1 MKSLPRTASHGF
13 TAAALCL
20 VAWVAFTLV
29 ARPLMLPDEGRYVG
43 VAWEML
49 RSGEWLTPTLNGLP
63 YFHKPP
69 LFYWI
74 TATSLWLFGQH
85 EWAARVASLLGAAL
99 GATAMYAFTRQWS
112 SERATRASL
121 VVLLAQP
128 LWLIGGQFA
137 NLDMLVAGCISA
149 TIVLLAHAVL
159 LADHGKRWRAVLM
172 GAWAMAAL
180 GVLAKGLIGFVLPAM
195 VIFVWLVLR
204 RRWRSL
210 FSLLWWPGILIFLA
224 LTAPWFVAMQQRFPD
239 FLDYFFV
246 VQHFKRFAQGGFNN
260 VMPFWFYPVVLC
272 ASFLPWLPWLVRAVR
287 RKAADESDTQQAL
300 RLLMLV
306 WPMLVVGFFSLP
318 QSKLLGYV
326 LPAVP
331 PLAFIVADGFLSK
344 VPLSRGTLRLW
355 WGAAG
360 LASVLSLGTLTWLAT
375 HPTHANKSTQD
386 FAGVLKAQRSP
397 EEPIVMLDSYYFD
410 LPFYARLTAP
420 VTLVQPWDDPQLHR
434 QDSQRKELADA
445 GQFDKAAAAD
455 RLLLPDALP
464 ALLCGSAT
472 TWVLGPTSAQARYPF
487 LEGAT
492 DMRHHNG
499 ATLWRVDRSRPAM
512 ASALGCA

>member
-1 MKSLPRTASHGF
+1 ML
-13 TAAALCL
+13 
-20 VAWVAFTLV
+20 AWAAFTLW
-29 ARPLMLPDEGRYVG
+29 ARPLMLPDEGRYAG

-74 TATSLWLFGQH
+74 TATALWLVGPH
-85 EWAARVASLLGAAL
+85 EWAARVASLLGAVL
-99 GATAMYAFTRQWS
+99 GATSLYMFTRRWS
-112 SERATRASL
+112 SERAARAGL
-121 VVLLAQP
+121 VVLFAQP

-159 LADHGKRWRAVLM
+159 LADHGKPWRAVLT

-180 GVLAKGLIGFVLPAM
+180 GVLAKGLIGFVLPAL

-210 FSLLWWPGILIFLA
+210 FSLLWWPGILAFLM
-224 LTAPWFVAMQQRFPD
+224 LTTPWFATMQHRFPD

-260 VMPFWFYPVVLC
+260 VMPFWFYPLVLC
-272 ASFLPWLPWLVRAVR
+272 AAFLPWLPWLVRSFR
-287 RKAADESDTQQAL
+287 PQGAASDPQQQQQQQQAI
-300 RLLMLV
+300 RLLLRV
-306 WPMLVVGFFSLP
+306 WPILVVGFFSLP

-331 PLAFIVADGFLSK
+331 PLAFMAANGFLAK
-344 VPLSRGTLRLW
+344 APLSRRALRLW
-355 WGAAG
+355 WGAAA
-360 LASVLSLGTLTWLAT
+360 LASVLSLSVLTWLAA
-375 HPTHANKSTQD
+375 HPTHSTQD
-386 FAGVLKAQRSP
+386 FALVLRAQRAP
-397 EEPIVMLDSYYFD
+397 EEPVVMLDSYYFD
-410 LPFYARLTAP
+410 LPFYARLTKP
-420 VTLVQPWDDPQLHR
+420 VTLAEHWDDPKLHQ

-445 GQFDKAAAAD
+445 GQFDKTAAAD
-455 RLLLPDALP
+455 RLILPDALP
-464 ALLCGSAT
+464 ALLCRSAT
-472 TWVLGPTSAQARYPF
+472 TWVLGPTTALAHHPF
-487 LEGAT
+487 LQTAA
-492 DMRHHNG
+492 DVRHHDG
-499 ATLWRVDRSRPAM
+499 ITLWRVDRSRPAM
-512 ASALGCA
+512 ASALSCV